1 MKVLTIYISGPIS
14 GLPDGNR
21 PAFAAVSAALRSWGW
36 NVVNPHDLFN
46 AEVEESW
53 EGYMRKDLAAL
64 LACTH
69 IVMLPGWEQSRG
81 ARLEKTVADAVGIL
95 LLTLPSDEEED
106 PA

>member
-21 PAFAAVSAALRSWGW
+21 PAFARMAATLRSKGW
-36 NVVNPHDLFN
+36 VVVNPHDLFN

-64 LACTH
+64 LTCTH
-69 IVMLPGWEQSRG
+69 IVMLPEWEQSRG
-81 ARLEKTVADAVGIL
+81 AQLEKLVADAVGIR
-95 LLTLPSDEEED
+95 TLVLPHD
-106 PA
+106 

>member
-21 PAFAAVSAALRSWGW
+21 PAFAEMAATLRSKGW
-36 NVVNPHDLFN
+36 VVVNPHELFN

-69 IVMLPGWEQSRG
+69 IVLLPGWEQSRG
-81 ARLEKTVADAVGIL
+81 ARLEQLIADAVGIL
-95 LLTLPSDEEED
+95 LVERP
-106 PA
+106 